1 MKLISNLLLFFY
13 AITLILFVNDPQLT
27 YIETYT
33 SYVCLAFL
41 LTLKLFKNIPIYFP
55 KFSFVYSI
63 FCIICLVS
71 YLINVTIDTSALTTF
86 IQIQIFLIVILNL
99 LVFTNQYRFLI
110 YGIIAGLLY
119 NIIVANFIGR
129 DFFGDIG
136 YRFAGSLK
144 NPNHYA
150 FLLVFSIAFL
160 LYSLRIFKQ
169 NLLLRIISILFIVI
183 FAYEVIFYAASRGGY
198 ISLFIIILIYN
209 IDAILRQRLFSK
221 IVISIASI
229 SFIYLVLTK
238 VESNFLISNRINSIF
253 SLFSTQ
259 STFDVSFN
267 YRITYIRQALD
278 YWISNPF
285 FGIGLDQFR
294 NINQSSYSHNNYIE
308 ILATTGFFGFMAY
321 YFSIFKLLLTTTS
334 KNKIAVIGKIFI
346 IILLISDFSTVNI
359 LEKPF
364 WIIFVLSFF
373 IINDDIKK
381 YSIVI

>member
-129 DFFGDIG
+129 DELIKWQQKGFSNKFVTLEVHNVTDADALGN
-136 YRFAGSLK
+136 
-144 NPNHYA
+144 NP
-150 FLLVFSIAFL
+150 
-160 LYSLRIFKQ
+160 
-169 NLLLRIISILFIVI
+169 
-183 FAYEVIFYAASRGGY
+183 
-198 ISLFIIILIYN
+198 IYN
-209 IDAILRQRLFSK
+209 ADKEVVGRA
-221 IVISIASI
+221 
-229 SFIYLVLTK
+229 TGG
-238 VESNFLISNRINSIF
+238 
-253 SLFSTQ
+253 
-259 STFDVSFN
+259 N
-267 YRITYIRQALD
+267 Y
-278 YWISNPF
+278 
-285 FGIGLDQFR
+285 GFR
-294 NINQSSYSHNNYIE
+294 
-308 ILATTGFFGFMAY
+308 
-321 YFSIFKLLLTTTS
+321 
-334 KNKIAVIGKIFI
+334 IGK
-346 IILLISDFSTVNI
+346 SY
-359 LEKPF
+359 
-364 WIIFVLSFF
+364 WR
-373 IINDDIKK
+373 
-381 YSIVI
+381 